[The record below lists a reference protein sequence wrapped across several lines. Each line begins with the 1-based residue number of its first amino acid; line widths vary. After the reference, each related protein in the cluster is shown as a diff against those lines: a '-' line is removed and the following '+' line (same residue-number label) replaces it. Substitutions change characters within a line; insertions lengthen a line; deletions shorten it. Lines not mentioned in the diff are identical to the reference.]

1 MSDDLYK
8 RAASKN
14 QTFHLVEGA
23 NHMSFCDVPQYVTEA
38 VSNLAPFF
46 KANL

>member
-8 RAASKN
+8 RAASKEK
-14 QTFHLVEGA
+14 TLSVVKGA
-23 NHMSFCDVPQYVTEA
+23 NRMSLYDVPQYVNEA
-38 VSNLAPFF
+38 VSQLAPFF